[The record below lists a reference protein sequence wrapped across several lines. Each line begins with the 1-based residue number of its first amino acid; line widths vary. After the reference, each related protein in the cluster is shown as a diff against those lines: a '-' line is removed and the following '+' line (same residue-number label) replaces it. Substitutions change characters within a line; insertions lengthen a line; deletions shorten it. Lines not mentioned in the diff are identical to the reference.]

1 MGNIKKKRTRKSQP
15 WYDTECHIL
24 KKKLTYISNQKHKG
38 PFDKQIRL
46 SYNFLNKEYKGLLR
60 RKKRN
65 HQDIKM
71 AELTHTNNPNQF
83 WSTLRDMSTK
93 QTKPR
98 DNSIP
103 VDKLYSH
110 FQHLHSKPDPNSDE
124 QRNTLKDIEKLET
137 QVLPI
142 DDLDKPITESEVRK
156 AVKLLKLK
164 KAAGLDRVRNEMLK
178 CGINQLASSLVK
190 LFNFIVTKGSLP
202 DIWSTGIISPILKS
216 GNKSD
221 PSNYRGIFVTS
232 CLSKLFSSVLNL
244 RLSNFLQDQKILNP
258 SQIGF
263 LRGYRTTDHIFSM
276 RTLIDKYVINATKG
290 KLFCCFVDF
299 QKAFDSIWHEGLFLK
314 LLNNKIGGSFYRLI
328 SGNEEHDCIS
338 ILEITLLLYF
348 YLFLLISFFVQYHLC
363 IWERK

>member
-1 MGNIKKKRTRKSQP
+1 
-15 WYDTECHIL
+15 
-24 KKKLTYISNQKHKG
+24 
-38 PFDKQIRL
+38 
-46 SYNFLNKEYKGLLR
+46 
-60 RKKRN
+60 
-65 HQDIKM
+65 M
-71 AELTHTNNPNQF
+71 AELTLTNNPNQF
-83 WSTLRDMSTK
+83 WSTLRDMS
-93 QTKPR
+93 TKPR

-137 QVLPI
+137 QALPV

-178 CGINQLASSLVK
+178 CGIHQLASSLVK
-190 LFNFIVTKGSLP
+190 LFNFIVKKGSLP
-202 DIWSTGIISPILKS
+202 DICGFTGLISPIFKS

-221 PSNYRGIFVTS
+221 PSNYRGICVTS
-232 CLSKLFSSVLNL
+232 CLGKLFSSVLNL
-244 RLSNFLQDQKILNP
+244 RLSNFLQDQKILHP

-263 LRGYRTTDHIFSM
+263 LRTTDHIFSM

-328 SGNEEHDCIS
+328 SDNLSCIPNHNA
-338 ILEITLLLYF
+338 L
-348 YLFLLISFFVQYHLC
+348 
-363 IWERK
+363 